1 MKNILLQQILAFLV
15 GLALSYFFIKCREP
29 TTSKFGM
36 LICNESAD
44 MTWGL
49 TSILTQGGNGG
60 LSFTRIRIH
69 PSLLDSWK
77 PQIERMKYLNSINS
91 QVGKIVDADETF
103 LSQLSQIR
111 QAGGEIVAAQQAFMS
126 FMKSRTSV
134 GDDFLVPHRFMVLLD
149 PNAPQNHA
157 FASYQSVGKQ
167 YNYKF
172 TSEAPLYLDGP
183 NGLNAFLDNLENR
196 TFKVLEEL
204 GRSKDVVLQVK
215 AEQDLLEEQQRL
227 RMEQIQKQN
236 TPQQN
241 FMARFN

>member
-15 GLALSYFFIKCREP
+15 GLALSYFFIKCKEP
-29 TTSKFGM
+29 STSKFGM

-49 TSILTQGGNGG
+49 TSILTQGGKGG

-91 QVGKIVDADETF
+91 QVVNIATADDSVK
-103 LSQLSQIR
+103 SQQTGFIA
-111 QAGGEIVAAQQAFMS
+111 AGQAFMS

-227 RMEQIQKQN
+227 RMEQMQKQN